1 MIIKEGPVYFNG
13 RYHLYYSVSTGGAM
27 RSVTGLAT
35 TATLDKTSPRYGW
48 TDHGLVIE
56 TFEGGTYNCI
66 DSNLVIDLQG
76 KYWLAF
82 GSYWSG
88 IKLVALNPATGKRP
102 KGDDTIHSIAY
113 RPAPQGGDNPIEG
126 AFVFNH
132 AGYHYLFASYDYCCK
147 GLASNYY
154 VAVGRAKDVLGP
166 YLGRDGK
173 AMMDGY
179 GTSVIVER
187 PWASTRW
194 RGPGHCGLM
203 HDGNRDLIVYHA
215 YDAEKKAE
223 PTLRIAELIWDGE
236 GWPGI
241 RG

>member
-1 MIIKEGPVYFNG
+1 
-13 RYHLYYSVSTGGAM
+13 
-27 RSVTGLAT
+27 
-35 TATLDKTSPRYGW
+35 
-48 TDHGLVIE
+48 
-56 TFEGGTYNCI
+56 
-66 DSNLVIDLQG
+66 
-76 KYWLAF
+76 
-82 GSYWSG
+82 
-88 IKLVALNPATGKRP
+88 
-102 KGDDTIHSIAY
+102 
-113 RPAPQGGDNPIEG
+113 
-126 AFVFNH
+126 
-132 AGYHYLFASYDYCCK
+132 
-147 GLASNYY
+147 
-154 VAVGRAKDVLGP
+154 
-166 YLGRDGK
+166 
-173 AMMDGY
+173 MDGY